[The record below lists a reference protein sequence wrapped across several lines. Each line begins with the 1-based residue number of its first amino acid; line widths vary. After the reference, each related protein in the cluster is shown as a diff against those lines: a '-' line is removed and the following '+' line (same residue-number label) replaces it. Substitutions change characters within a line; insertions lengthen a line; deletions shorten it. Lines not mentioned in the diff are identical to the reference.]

1 MATTHFARTVHKS
14 GGSGLAAG
22 RIQYL
27 TRTGLYSPAEAR
39 IRHQGLETGTERLR
53 EDLVHWEHQN
63 LPAWSEGDAVR
74 FFSAAETHERANG
87 IAYEEWKFALPRE
100 LPRDHQL
107 AAVRDVLQA
116 AFGTQHPYIWALHDP
131 PAADGG
137 NQPHVH
143 VLWSARTLDGIE
155 RPAAHFFTRYN
166 RTHPERGGAEKARGL
181 GHFGAVKAARVLYTD
196 VLNLHLERAGRD
208 ERLHPDRL
216 TVRGFDRPP
225 EPRLAPSDSNAR
237 KYRQAIT
244 PAMQQVLDHR
254 ATRGPHTGAEQAQA
268 RTYWEE
274 RKQALGITPTLTHA
288 HHLGLVRDA
297 RERTALHAPPQR
309 SRSVLDA
316 ERHTL
321 TQAIAGLERYHRTL
335 VKEHVLEQA
344 YARTGRCRS
353 PASARDVERV
363 LSEAPTHGL
372 AVDPARRAVQRSLE
386 QIVEQVQEEPQ
397 PGAALRVRIF
407 GHDREH
413 ERDEG
418 RDLGMGF

>member
-1 MATTHFARTVHKS
+1 MATTHFTRTVHKS
-14 GGSGLAAG
+14 GGGSSLAAG
-22 RIQYL
+22 RIQYI

-39 IRHQGLETGTERLR
+39 IRHQGLEVGSAHVR
-53 EDLVHWEHQN
+53 EDLVHWEARN
-63 LPAWSEGDAVR
+63 LPTWATEDPVR

-100 LPRDHQL
+100 LSRAHQL
-107 AAVRDVLQA
+107 AAAHDMLQA
-116 AFGTQHPYIWALHDP
+116 AFGMQHPYIWAMHDP

-137 NQPHVH
+137 RQPHVH

-155 RPAAHFFTRYN
+155 RSAAQFFTRYN
-166 RTHPERGGAEKARGL
+166 RAQPERGGAEKAREL

-196 VLNLHLERAGRD
+196 MLNLHLERAGRE

-216 TVRGFDRPP
+216 TVRGFDRAP

-237 KYRQAIT
+237 KFQQVIT

-254 ATRGPHTGAEQAQA
+254 ATRGQHAAAELADA
-268 RTYWEE
+268 RAYWEQ
-274 RKQALGITPTLTHA
+274 RKQALGLTPTMTHA
-288 HHLGLVRDA
+288 QHLAHVRDA
-297 RERTALHAPPQR
+297 RERTALSRPPQR

-316 ERHTL
+316 QIHTL
-321 TQAIAGLERYHRTL
+321 TQEITGLERYHRTL

-344 YARTGRCRS
+344 YERTGRSRS
-353 PASARDVERV
+353 LASAREVERV
-363 LSEAPTHGL
+363 LEEGRQHGIAVEPAQHEVPQHRLQRGL
-372 AVDPARRAVQRSLE
+372 AQLLE
-386 QIVEQVQEEPQ
+386 HV
-397 PGAALRVRIF
+397 
-407 GHDREH
+407 REH